1 MDEETD
7 DSKLKLILPK
17 LKVAGL
23 IYLAVVV
30 LIPIVSYLVSVI
42 SSKGTGVDN
51 IALFHNS
58 ISFFFKSVSGSESKF
73 LFPGPGDILLAG
85 VILLYKKQW
94 QVSAGMLLT
103 AGIMYL
109 YGQFAIEPL
118 STAIYNLAIASP
130 VGIALE
136 CLFSAITAVVLV
148 AIAFFPATA
157 AVAGKFRWKII
168 VPCNVLL
175 FWVQPIWILMTFFA
189 FKKAVIVPRDQQVK
203 NKSKIASNRLWAQV
217 HQRESKRRKGFK
229 KK

>member
-17 LKVAGL
+17 LKIAGL

-30 LIPIVSYLVSVI
+30 LIPIISYLVAVI
-42 SSKGTGVDN
+42 STRGNAVDN
-51 IALFHNS
+51 IALFHRS
-58 ISFFFKSVSGSESKF
+58 ISFYFKSISGSESKF

-94 QVSAGMLLT
+94 QVSAGMLVT

-118 STAIYNLAIASP
+118 STWIYNLSLTSP
-130 VGIALE
+130 VGIVLE
-136 CLFSAITAVVLV
+136 CLVSAVTLAVLI

-157 AVAGKFRWKII
+157 AIMAKFRWKII
-168 VPCNVLL
+168 VPCNILL
-175 FWVQPIWILMTFFA
+175 FWVQPIWILMTFFS
-189 FKKAVIVPRDQQVK
+189 FKKAVIVPRDQQAK
-203 NKSKIASNRLWAQV
+203 LKSKIASNRLWAQV